1 MRRVRLIK
9 PVPKEPHKLRVCA
22 YARVSSAKD
31 AMLHSLSAQ
40 VSYYSSYIQ
49 QNPDWEYKGVYADE
63 AFTGTKDNRPEFQRL
78 LNDCRAGKL
87 DLIITKSISRL
98 ARNTVTMLETV
109 RELKALNIDIYFEE
123 QNIHSLSGDGE
134 LMLTIL
140 ASYAQEESLSV
151 SENCKWR
158 IRTQFAKGRP
168 VSISMLG
175 YKLIHGKLTI
185 IPKEAETVRM
195 IFCDYLNGMSKVGI
209 AQKLNELG
217 IKTKRGG
224 TWHESMVK
232 YLLENEKYTGDMLLQ
247 KTFVL
252 DHITKR
258 KRYNLNTL
266 PKYLV
271 EGSHEPII
279 EKKLFNKVQEEIK
292 RRAIV
297 YHPNNQKRSIYPFT
311 SKLVCDICK
320 KHYRHK
326 IANAG
331 SKYASPVWICSTFN
345 KLGKSHCASKQIP
358 EDILMRV
365 SSEVLGLDSFN
376 ETIFRAQI
384 KEVLILANRLSF
396 IFFDGRIVE
405 RTYKDNPR
413 RKEV

>member
-1 MRRVRLIK
+1 MRRIRLIK
-9 PVPKEPHKLRVCA
+9 PVPKEPLKLRVCA

-175 YKLIHGKLTI
+175 YKLIQGKLVI
-185 IPKEAETVRM
+185 IPEEAEVVRM
-195 IFCDYLNGMSKVGI
+195 IFCDYLSGMSKVGI

-224 TWHESMVK
+224 IWHESMVK

-252 DHITKR
+252 GPTYLKENNITLIIS
-258 KRYNLNTL
+258 LNTL
-266 PKYLV
+266 WRGAMNQSLKRNSLIKSRKRLKG
-271 EGSHEPII
+271 EQWCTTRII
-279 EKKLFNKVQEEIK
+279 
-292 RRAIV
+292 
-297 YHPNNQKRSIYPFT
+297 
-311 SKLVCDICK
+311 
-320 KHYRHK
+320 
-326 IANAG
+326 
-331 SKYASPVWICSTFN
+331 
-345 KLGKSHCASKQIP
+345 
-358 EDILMRV
+358 
-365 SSEVLGLDSFN
+365 
-376 ETIFRAQI
+376 
-384 KEVLILANRLSF
+384 
-396 IFFDGRIVE
+396 
-405 RTYKDNPR
+405 
-413 RKEV
+413 RKEEYTHLQVSLCAISAKSITGTRLLMQGASMQALFGFAQHSTS